1 MNHGQACLGC
11 HASGQSPTMTLA
23 GTLYSAATGGT
34 AVTGATVTVT
44 GNNGNKITM
53 VTGNSGD
60 FYSGSAITYPATVSI
75 SRCST
80 SVAMTGTIAN
90 GNCNNC
96 HNSTMRIHL
105 P

>member
-1 MNHGQACLGC
+1 
-11 HASGQSPTMTLA
+11 MTLA